1 MTVRIE
7 QAPFDPGAETNAF
20 LAATRG
26 AGAAVTFTGLVRS
39 LPDDPV
45 ATLTLDCYPELAV
58 NQIGRMIAEA
68 TERFGLLDATVIHRY
83 GALAAGAPIV
93 QVMTLASH
101 RQAAF
106 AAAEF
111 LMEYLKTDAPFWKKE
126 TSPGGESRWVEAHA
140 ADDDARVR
148 WQSPSNPEARK

>member
-20 LAATRG
+20 LAAANG

-39 LPDDPV
+39 LSDEPV
-45 ATLTLDCYPELAV
+45 ATLTLDCYPELALT
-58 NQIGRMIAEA
+58 QIAKMIAEA
-68 TERFGLLDATVIHRY
+68 TERFGLLNATVIHRY
-83 GALAAGAPIV
+83 GPLAAGAPIV

-106 AAAEF
+106 AGAEF
-111 LMEYLKTDAPFWKKE
+111 LMDYLKTDAPFWKKE
-126 TSPGGESRWVEAHA
+126 TSPAGESRWVEAHA
-140 ADDDARVR
+140 ADDDARAR
-148 WQSPSNPEARK
+148 WQS